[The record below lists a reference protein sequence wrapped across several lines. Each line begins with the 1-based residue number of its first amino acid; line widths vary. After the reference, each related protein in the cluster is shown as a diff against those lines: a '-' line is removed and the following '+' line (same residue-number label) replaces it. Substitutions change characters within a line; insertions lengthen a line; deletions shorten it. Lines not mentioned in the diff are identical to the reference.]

1 MTDRTCGTNEK
12 MGGGLK
18 PNRHC
23 QDGRFR
29 LAFEQPCYLTIRS
42 TCPAALPRTLGTR
55 NDQRHRSLCP
65 VRGSTAGADY
75 AERTHQVRIQHQ
87 ATQFVV
93 GLGHLEGYGIE
104 KNERSAYYWL
114 RMAEEKS
121 GAIARSRVLLEK
133 LRSTVKRG
141 DIDAVEQMVAGTGE

>member
-1 MTDRTCGTNEK
+1 
-12 MGGGLK
+12 
-18 PNRHC
+18 
-23 QDGRFR
+23 
-29 LAFEQPCYLTIRS
+29 
-42 TCPAALPRTLGTR
+42 
-55 NDQRHRSLCP
+55 
-65 VRGSTAGADY
+65 
-75 AERTHQVRIQHQ
+75 
-87 ATQFVV
+87 
-93 GLGHLEGYGIE
+93 LGHLEGYGIE